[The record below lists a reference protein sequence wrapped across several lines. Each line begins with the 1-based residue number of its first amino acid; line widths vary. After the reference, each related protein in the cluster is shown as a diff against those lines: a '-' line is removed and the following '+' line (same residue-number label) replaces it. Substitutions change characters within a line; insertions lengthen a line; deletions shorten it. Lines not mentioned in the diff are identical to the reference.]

1 MGTAGSYGGSARGK
15 ILTPSFVPGDDIP
28 IAGGGDPED
37 EGQADPAGAPDGAV
51 EPRPRPVAV
60 PLAGAIPVDFGNA
73 RGNFTSFARSG
84 GHDRRALGRAVSSY
98 VSAAGGG
105 RHAARHMGASRS
117 AGAALA
123 GFLAD
128 VARRGVDEAL
138 RTLDL
143 PGLAGRPPTEI
154 FAALIDVFCP
164 EGGTID
170 EAIAREAFVEMII
183 DLTEIGIADI
193 ADLAP
198 DRMPDVFELFV
209 SHAIEAR
216 IENDIAMKAV
226 ALPANTAAAQRVQDV
241 LCDFIRRAVH
251 DVVTQAADFR
261 QLAGDRIK
269 GWVDTVYAQAFE
281 LLRVLGE
288 REAR

>member
-1 MGTAGSYGGSARGK
+1 MGTAGSYGGSAPGN
-15 ILTPSFVPGDDIP
+15 ILTPSFVSNDDIP
-28 IAGGGDPED
+28 VAGTTPEGGPEPPP
-37 EGQADPAGAPDGAV
+37 QGAAKG
-51 EPRPRPVAV
+51 ELERIPVAA
-60 PLAGAIPVDFGNA
+60 PPPPAAAIPVDFGNA
-73 RGNFTSFARSG
+73 RRSFTSFARSG
-84 GHDRRALGRAVSSY
+84 GHNRRALGRAMSSY
-98 VSAAGGG
+98 VSAANGG
-105 RHAARHMGASRS
+105 RHAARHMGASRA

-128 VARRGVDEAL
+128 VARHGVTEAL
-138 RTLDL
+138 RTLNL
-143 PGLAGRPPTEI
+143 SALAGRPPAEM

-183 DLTEIGIADI
+183 ELTEIGVADV

-198 DRMPDVFELFV
+198 DRMPEIFELFV
-209 SHAIEAR
+209 AHAIEAR

-226 ALPANTAAAQRVQDV
+226 ALPTNTAAAQRVQDV
-241 LCDFIRRAVH
+241 LCDFVRRAVH
-251 DVVTQAADFR
+251 DVVAQAADFR
-261 QLAGDRIK
+261 QLAEDRIK

-288 REAR
+288 SEAR